1 MKQSGSRKNKV
12 SFIGVVSI
20 GVGGMVGGGIFAVL
34 GLSVQLAHGAAP
46 IAFAIAGLVA
56 MLTTYSY
63 AKLSVTFP
71 SQGGTV
77 TFIDQGFKSKFFTG
91 GLNVL
96 LWFSYVIML
105 CLYSFAFG
113 SYGASFARLS
123 SQPVVKHILISVAVL
138 GIAGLNVLKADI
150 ISKAETWIVGLKLT
164 ILLVFV
170 AIGFFA
176 IDSVRL
182 VPSTWSP
189 PIGIIAGGMI
199 IFLAYEG
206 FELMA
211 NAAQDVVKPRKTLP
225 RAFFIAVGFV
235 IFLYI
240 MVSMVTVGCLPV
252 DKIVAARDYALAEA
266 AQPFMG
272 HAGFILITVAA
283 LLSTSSAINA
293 TMYGASRLSYIIAKD
308 GELPETLEKRV
319 WHKPIEGLMITTILT
334 LLLANLLDLS
344 SISIVGSAGFL
355 IIFAAVNIANVRL
368 HAQTKS
374 LRWLSGLGAA
384 SCIFALLALIWQI
397 VQTNPFKLIALV
409 VMVGLSFVVEAIYRI
424 YRRHEIYLP
433 IAEVL
438 DVISEEGTDD

>member
-1 MKQSGSRKNKV
+1 MKQSKSGKSKV

-56 MLTTYSY
+56 LLTTYSY
-63 AKLSVTFP
+63 SKLSVAYP

-96 LWFSYVIML
+96 LWFSYIIML

-113 SYGASFARLS
+113 SYGASFARES
-123 SQPVVKHILISVAVL
+123 IQPIVKHILISVSII
-138 GIAGLNVLKADI
+138 GIMGLNLLKADI
-150 ISKAETWIVGLKLT
+150 ISKAETWIVGLKIT

-170 AIGFFA
+170 AFGFFA
-176 IDSVRL
+176 VDSARL

-189 PIGIIAGGMI
+189 SIGIIAGGMI

-211 NAAQDVVKPRKTLP
+211 NTAQDVVKPRTTLP

-235 IFLYI
+235 IFLYV
-240 MVSMVTVGCLPV
+240 MVSIVTVGCLPV
-252 DKIVAARDYALAEA
+252 DKVVAARDYALAEA
-266 AQPFMG
+266 AKPFMG
-272 HAGFILITVAA
+272 HAGYLLITVAA

-293 TMYGASRLSYIIAKD
+293 TMYGASRLSYIIARD
-308 GELPETLEKRV
+308 GELPEALEKRV
-319 WHKPIEGLMITTILT
+319 WHKPIEGLLITTGLT
-334 LLLANLLDLS
+334 LILANLLDLS

-355 IIFAAVNIANVRL
+355 IIFAAVNGANVKL
-368 HAQTKS
+368 YSETNS
-374 LRWLSGLGAA
+374 LRWLSSLGVV
-384 SCIFALLALIWQI
+384 SCLFALLALIWQI
-397 VQTNPFKLIALV
+397 LETSPVKLVALV
-409 VMVGLSFVVEAIYRI
+409 VMAGLSFAVEAIYRI

-433 IAEVL
+433 IMNVL
-438 DVISEEGTDD
+438 SDDSEEESDG